1 MVEIQT
7 AQQPQAP
14 QPKTKEQLKDEILI
28 KRAKITPLDVDVRG
42 AVIAML
48 AFNTGEFKNAKTI
61 FCYASYN
68 NEVSTNYFMNKALLL
83 GKKICVPKIKG
94 GEMHPVKIS
103 GTKSLQPNVFG
114 IPEPGFLSFGVNPKG
129 IDLIIVPGSVFD
141 MTGHRIGSGK
151 GYYDRYLAAN
161 KHNAKTM
168 GFAFDF
174 QVIDKIPAEPHDI
187 KVDKIITEKRI
198 IDCI

>member
-1 MVEIQT
+1 MDQLT
-7 AQQPQAP
+7 NQ
-14 QPKTKEQLKDEILI
+14 QPKTKEQLRLEILE
-28 KRAKITPLDVDVRG
+28 KRAKLTPLDVDVRSM
-42 AVIAML
+42 VIAML
-48 AFNTGEFKNAKTI
+48 ALNTDEFKNAKTI
-61 FCYASYN
+61 FTYASYN
-68 NEVSTNYFMNKALLL
+68 NEASTNYFIWKARLL
-83 GKKICVPKIKG
+83 GKKICAPKVKG
-94 GEMHPVKIS
+94 AEMFPARIL
-103 GTKSLQPNVFG
+103 GQRSLRPNIFG
-114 IPEPGFLSFGVNPKG
+114 IPEPGFLSFKVAPEKV
-129 IDLIIVPGSVFD
+129 DLIIVPGSVFD

-198 IDCI
+198 IDCND